1 MEEQD
6 LLLNT
11 EPFFLLLPLSLDLS
25 AFLKI
30 HLSFSLFL
38 SHHHSSRVISPALS
52 LYSLILPFYLSAL
65 VPLLDS
71 FLYHLIFSLYIP
83 LGYLISLLSLCVP
96 LSLFPASPS
105 FVLSPFPTFC
115 ISHHPLVLFLGISLP
130 LHVPFYLYL
139 ALLPSSSDICLFLSF
154 GSSFSSSTLLIAPF
168 FYLSEVVLIFPLPHY
183 SLLLKIIAIH

>member
-1 MEEQD
+1 MEAQD
-6 LLLNT
+6 LLLT
-11 EPFFLLLPLSLDLS
+11 IEPFFLLLPLSLDLS

-38 SHHHSSRVISPALS
+38 SHHQQGHLPLS
-52 LYSLILPFYLSAL
+52 LYSLTLPFYLSAL

-96 LSLFPASPS
+96 LSLFPASP

-115 ISHHPLVLFLGISLP
+115 ISHHPLVLFLSISLP

-154 GSSFSSSTLLIAPF
+154 GSSSSSSTLLIAPF
-168 FYLSEVVLIFPLPHY
+168 FYLSEVVLIFPLPY
-183 SLLLKIIAIH
+183 MLSY